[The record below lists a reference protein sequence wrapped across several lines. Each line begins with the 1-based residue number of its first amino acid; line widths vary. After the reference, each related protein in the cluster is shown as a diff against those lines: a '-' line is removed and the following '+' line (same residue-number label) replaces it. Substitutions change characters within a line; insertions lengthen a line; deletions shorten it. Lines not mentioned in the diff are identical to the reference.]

1 MSMQLELASAE
12 AKGKMTQNWNQR
24 NATTSGPK
32 MFPRA
37 TAAMVSHKEKL
48 EPDPSNQFRS
58 AYASKGHRD
67 HGSSGET
74 SVEDSVLR

>member
-1 MSMQLELASAE
+1 
-12 AKGKMTQNWNQR
+12 
-24 NATTSGPK
+24 

-48 EPDPSNQFRS
+48 EPDPSNQFGS

-74 SVEDSVLR
+74 SVEDSVFEIIFKNNPVYRGDFLIP